1 MKEVMYLTVQAVLK
15 TELTSKEEIIN
26 EVEKEAIVIIS
37 DTRNVQ
43 FLESK
48 IIITN
53 IQNSK
58 K

>member
-1 MKEVMYLTVQAVLK
+1 MKEVMYLTVQAILK

-37 DTRNVQ
+37 NTRNVQ

-48 IIITN
+48 IIN
-53 IQNSK
+53 IINSK